1 MKYLYTSNATQE
13 YKAKGTKNFYK
24 FQAVQTLTGWVGVLE
39 TTDSLAPL
47 LIEENPGI
55 VEVDKKFYDEIIK
68 KKRENPN
75 LKVIQTS
82 IDPTKPVHAEYKE
95 KAVDAEFA
103 EVEEIE
109 VRPIEEKPKSKPRK
123 KAK

>member
-95 KAVDAEFA
+95 KAVDAEFV